1 MQACSIEREARDHG
15 LISSLCKRSSALV
28 NCIVR
33 LRNILS
39 TEKYLRKIAIEREI
53 SKVHKRN
60 VQCYACE
67 RRHCTFE
74 LLMALNIEGALV
86 EECETNNSHKSL
98 FMAFCSFLK
107 HSLKVRRRTSNYF
120 WRKESMP
127 LTRL

>member
-1 MQACSIEREARDHG
+1 MIKLNNFVTVR
-15 LISSLCKRSSALV
+15 SL
-28 NCIVR
+28 
-33 LRNILS
+33 
-39 TEKYLRKIAIEREI
+39 LRKIAIEREI
-53 SKVHKRN
+53 SKVHKRK

-67 RRHCTFE
+67 RKHRTFE

-98 FMAFCSFLK
+98 FMAFSSFLK